1 MSAKQSLNQAHF
13 YKFNDWE
20 KGLDSLFI
28 SCIHQSRFGLAIFS
42 DTARRESSDA
52 NGHPIKELSRRLKQ
66 GLDHELNHLLKNIN
80 RDNFN
85 ELLRLEKRNEPE
97 VYDFFRVQKTALP
110 NNALIN
116 FIHGEGRNAI
126 LVFSPISINKEM
138 IRIINAIN
146 AVVDPK
152 ERSI

>member
-1 MSAKQSLNQAHF
+1 MSANQSLNQAHH

-20 KGLDSLFI
+20 KGLDALFI
-28 SCIHQSRFGLAIFS
+28 SCIHQSRFGLALFS

-66 GLDHELNHLLKNIN
+66 GLDHELNHLLKNIT
-80 RDNFN
+80 RKDFD
-85 ELLRLEKRNEPE
+85 ELLRLEKKSDPA

-116 FIHGEGRNAI
+116 FIHGDNRNAI

-138 IRIINAIN
+138 VRIINAIN
-146 AVVDPK
+146 SVVDPK
-152 ERSI
+152 ERAI